1 MGISADIIT
10 FKCLTEREA
19 KEYLLEEKVF
29 YKTEWYLEF
38 QLGEHPLRD
47 EIAKKLKDCKYIE
60 VKDIFYLG
68 SRKKFKD
75 DVFDDYSSHR
85 GFLSFE
91 EGWEYLI
98 DEAKKE
104 FIAKISNLWETED
117 EKDILEFFKSGNYYI
132 DLGV

>member
-29 YKTEWYLEF
+29 YNTEWYLEF

-47 EIAKKLKDCKYIE
+47 EISKKLKDYKYVE

-68 SRKKFKD
+68 GRKKFKD

-91 EGWEYLI
+91 EGWEYLT
-98 DEAKKE
+98 DEAKRD
-104 FIAKISNLWETED
+104 FISKVAELWETED
-117 EKDILEFFKSGNYYI
+117 EKEILDFFKSGYYI
-132 DLGV
+132 DLGY